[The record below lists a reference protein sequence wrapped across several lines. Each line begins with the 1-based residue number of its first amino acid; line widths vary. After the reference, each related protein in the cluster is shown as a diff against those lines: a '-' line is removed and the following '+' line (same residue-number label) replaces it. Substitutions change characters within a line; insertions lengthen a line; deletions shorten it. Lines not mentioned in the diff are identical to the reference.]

1 MNRQEL
7 ISINFS
13 ENISIHR
20 VERDISNNSI
30 YCTKLGFI
38 TIKALTGI
46 KEKSKEKMFLAIRY
60 RFWETYVSSETWN
73 RERVNRKIG
82 RADGR
87 NEREKGTLW
96 GEGSE
101 FLHGNYRC
109 DVFHARTRLT
119 GEQYFERVIQK
130 QRSASIRQRL
140 SWIAGIGVESLIALH
155 SQWFYFILL

>member
-13 ENISIHR
+13 ENIFIHR
-20 VERDISNNSI
+20 VDISNNSI

-73 RERVNRKIG
+73 RERVNRRIG

-87 NEREKGTLW
+87 NEREKGTL
-96 GEGSE
+96 
-101 FLHGNYRC
+101 
-109 DVFHARTRLT
+109 
-119 GEQYFERVIQK
+119 
-130 QRSASIRQRL
+130 
-140 SWIAGIGVESLIALH
+140 
-155 SQWFYFILL
+155 

>member
-46 KEKSKEKMFLAIRY
+46 KEKSKEKMAIRY

-73 RERVNRKIG
+73 RERVNRRIG
-82 RADGR
+82 
-87 NEREKGTLW
+87 
-96 GEGSE
+96 
-101 FLHGNYRC
+101 
-109 DVFHARTRLT
+109 
-119 GEQYFERVIQK
+119 
-130 QRSASIRQRL
+130 
-140 SWIAGIGVESLIALH
+140 
-155 SQWFYFILL
+155 